1 MTREPK
7 LISQASN
14 TQQQLMRP
22 TLKHQRGASLILV
35 LLILVVASLLGVGA
49 AQIALMSERGSRN
62 DRDLQVAWQ
71 SAEAVILDAECDI
84 LDPERMKTTP
94 DSTKFNCPTS
104 SRMTLFDGKS
114 LAPFIDGCGAS
125 GGQNQGLC
133 ALVAAGKPAWMTI
146 DFLNTTTTAPTTP
159 YGQFTGRTFSAGVGL
174 QPARPP
180 RYVVEVVPDTIGDKS
195 DPAYLY
201 RVTGMGFG
209 PRTDIQAVL
218 QILYRI

>member
-1 MTREPK
+1 MTPHSPSTFR
-7 LISQASN
+7 QF
-14 TQQQLMRP
+14 MRP
-22 TLKHQRGASLILV
+22 TVKHQRGASLILV

-84 LDPERMKTTP
+84 LDPERMKSAP
-94 DSTKFNCPTS
+94 DVTKYNCPKS
-104 SRMTLFDGKS
+104 DRMSLFDGKS

-125 GGQNQGLC
+125 GDKSQGLC
-133 ALVAAGKPAWMTI
+133 AAVAAGRPAWMTVN
-146 DFLNTTTTAPTTP
+146 FLDTTTNAPTTP
-159 YGQFTGRTFSAGVGL
+159 YGLFTGRVFAAGVGL

-180 RYVVEVVPDTIGDKS
+180 RYVVEVVPDTIGDKA